1 MQPAVF
7 IARLI
12 GPAFVVVGLGI
23 LANGPFYSALIR
35 EAVHSPTLIYFSGL
49 MSLLPGLAIL
59 NVHRSWTGWPVIV
72 TIIGW
77 LMVIGGAIRLVLPGD
92 HRDARDRPLFQA
104 ARALDRGH
112 RCARGRRVSLLRRLP
127 G

>member
-1 MQPAVF
+1 MRHAASRVHRQVDRPGFRRRWA
-7 IARLI
+7 
-12 GPAFVVVGLGI
+12 GYTAFVLESV
-23 LANGPFYSALIR
+23 YS
-35 EAVHSPTLIYFSGL
+35 PMLIYFSGL
-49 MSLLPGLAIL
+49 LALVSGLAIL